1 MENRSR
7 IRAATDKNQTPA
19 DYNRRQALKAVGR
32 FAAYMTP
39 AMTVLLKGTPAEAC
53 HKIGHQDV
61 PGQNCSGTP

>member
-1 MENRSR
+1 MANRSR
-7 IRAATDKNQTPA
+7 IRAATDRNQNPP
-19 DYNRRQALKAVGR
+19 DFNRRQALKAVGR

-53 HKIGHQDV
+53 HKPGHQDV

>member
-7 IRAATDKNQTPA
+7 VRAATDRNPSPA
-19 DYNRRQALKAVGR
+19 EYNRRQALKATGR

-39 AMTVLLKGTPAEAC
+39 GMTVLLRGTSAEAC
-53 HKIGHQDV
+53 HKPGHQDV

>member
-7 IRAATDKNQTPA
+7 IRAATDSNQSPA
-19 DYNRRQALKAVGR
+19 DYNRRQALKAAGR

-39 AMTVLLKGTPAEAC
+39 AMTVLLKGTPADAC
-53 HKIGHQDV
+53 HKPGHQPT

>member
-7 IRAATDKNQTPA
+7 IRAATDRNQSPV
-19 DYNRRQALKAVGR
+19 DYNRRQALTAVGR

-39 AMTVLLKGTPAEAC
+39 AMTVLLEGTSAEAC